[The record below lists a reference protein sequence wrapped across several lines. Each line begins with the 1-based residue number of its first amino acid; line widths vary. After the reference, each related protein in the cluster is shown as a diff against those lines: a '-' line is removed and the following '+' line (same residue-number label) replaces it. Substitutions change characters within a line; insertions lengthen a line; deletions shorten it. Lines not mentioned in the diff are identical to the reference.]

1 MRHSDEESLSF
12 CAVLTCYVL
21 TMCCVIAASVATL
34 QLLGSCV
41 HMAVSGPTGYGEY
54 DHKALSLSQSICP
67 HSFFPGSYKGFLK
80 ESITTQLKMVLLSM
94 A

>member
-41 HMAVSGPTGYGEY
+41 HMAVSGPTVAAILYVEAS
-54 DHKALSLSQSICP
+54 DWSK
-67 HSFFPGSYKGFLK
+67 
-80 ESITTQLKMVLLSM
+80 
-94 A
+94 